1 MILIAKRSVVY
12 SDPMALT
19 TAEIREVLAEIAPS
33 LLGGRVQKVYQPHA
47 EAISL
52 EIRSQG
58 KTLTLYFSADPETAR
73 LHLLSKKPLN
83 PSAPPPFCQLLRAHL
98 EGARIERIEQVGNDR
113 IVRLVM
119 QRDGKPVT
127 LVAELTGRTA
137 NLMLLDEAGAVRG
150 QLRKGRFKIG
160 DVYVAPLAKAHP
172 VGAHGGASDPEGGW
186 PSAPTSESFPTSAE
200 LERRYQEHDEAR
212 ARARQLDAI
221 KAGLRKTLKRTVK
234 RIEALEADL
243 AKAERYRDYNR
254 YGELLKSHLGEIGKG
269 ATATT
274 VPDYFDP
281 ALPDLVL
288 PLDPAKSP
296 QGNLDDYFRKYKKYQ
311 NAQKAIRPRLQA
323 AQAEAATLRERLASL
338 DREGLPTDLEIP
350 APLRREQPAR
360 PTHKGKSPA
369 KPFLRFTS
377 EAGDSILVGRN
388 SRENEELT
396 FGLAR
401 SHDLWLHA
409 SGAPGS
415 HVVLRL
421 EKGAELRKESLL
433 DAATLALHYSDLRKS
448 GQGEVLYAYRKHVR
462 KPRGAKPGLVTVTQ
476 DKRLFIKLD
485 RKRLQQLKESRA
497 ERV

>member
-1 MILIAKRSVVY
+1 MS
-12 SDPMALT
+12 LT
-19 TAEIREVLAEIAPS
+19 VEEIQEVLAEIAP
-33 LLGGRVQKVYQPHA
+33 LLVGGRVQKVYQPHD

-52 EIRSQG
+52 EIRAQG
-58 KTLTLYFSADPETAR
+58 KTRMLYFSTNPETAR
-73 LHLLSKKPLN
+73 LHFLSKKPPN
-83 PSAPPPFCQLLRAHL
+83 PPTPPQFCQLLRAHL
-98 EGARIERIEQVGNDR
+98 EGARIEHIDQVGNDR
-113 IVRLVM
+113 IVRLDM
-119 QRDGKPVT
+119 QCDGKPIT

-137 NLMLLDEAGAVRG
+137 NVMLLDEGGAVRG
-150 QLRKGRFKIG
+150 QLRKGRLKPG
-160 DVYVAPLAKAHP
+160 ETYVPPVSRAKEASKDSNNQTTRTAHQT
-172 VGAHGGASDPEGGW
+172 ANE
-186 PSAPTSESFPTSAE
+186 FPISAE
-200 LERRYQEHDEAR
+200 VEGRYQERDEAR
-212 ARARQLDAI
+212 ARARQLDAV
-221 KAGLRKTLKRTVK
+221 KASLRKTLKRAVK

-254 YGELLKSHLGEIGKG
+254 YGELLKSHLGEIQKG
-269 ATATT
+269 AASIT

-281 ALPDLVL
+281 ALPEIVL

-311 NAQKAIRPRLQA
+311 NAQKAIRPRLKA
-323 AQAEAATLRERLASL
+323 AQAEVAALRERLAAL
-338 DREGLPTDLEIP
+338 DRGGTSTDLEVE
-350 APLRREQPAR
+350 APLHRVQPAR
-360 PTHKGKSPA
+360 LPRNEKSQA

-377 EAGDSILVGRN
+377 EAGDAILVGRN

-421 EKGAELRKESLL
+421 EKGGELRKESLL

-448 GQGEVLYAYRKHVR
+448 GQGEVLYTHRKHVR

-476 DKRLFIKLD
+476 DKRLYIKLD
-485 RKRLQQLKESRA
+485 RKRLARLKESQGA
-497 ERV
+497 TAVPATEKS

>member
-1 MILIAKRSVVY
+1 
-12 SDPMALT
+12 
-19 TAEIREVLAEIAPS
+19 
-33 LLGGRVQKVYQPHA
+33 VQKVYQPHD

-58 KTLTLYFSADPETAR
+58 KTRTLYCSADPETAR
-73 LHLLSKKPLN
+73 LHLRSKKPLN
-83 PSAPPPFCQLLRAHL
+83 PPTPPPFCQLLRARL
-98 EGARIERIEQVGNDR
+98 EGARLERIEQVGDDR
-113 IVRLVM
+113 IVRLDM
-119 QRDGKPVT
+119 QRDGKLVT
-127 LVAELTGRTA
+127 LMAELTGRTA
-137 NLMLLDEAGAVRG
+137 NVILLDEAGAVRG
-150 QLRKGRFKIG
+150 LLRKGKLKVG
-160 DVYVAPLAKAHP
+160 ETYVAPVAKSQTPGEA
-172 VGAHGGASDPEGGW
+172 GAIRTDTQATEEFSI
-186 PSAPTSESFPTSAE
+186 SEE
-200 LERRYQEHDEAR
+200 LERRYQERDEAR
-212 ARARQLDAI
+212 ARARQLDSI
-221 KAGLRKTLKRTVK
+221 KAGLRKTLKRAVK

-243 AKAERYRDYNR
+243 AKAERYREYNR

-269 ATATT
+269 ATSIT

-281 ALPDLVL
+281 ALPELAL

-296 QGNLDDYFRKYKKYQ
+296 HGNLDDYFRKYKKYQ

-323 AQAEAATLRERLASL
+323 AQAEAATLRERLVAL
-338 DREGLPTDLEIP
+338 DREDTLTSLAVQVPSH
-350 APLRREQPAR
+350 REQPTQTAR
-360 PTHKGKSPA
+360 KKTDHA
-369 KPFLRFTS
+369 KPFLRFAS
-377 EAGDSILVGRN
+377 ETGDAILVGRN

-462 KPRGAKPGLVTVTQ
+462 KPRGSKPGLVTVTQ
-476 DKRLFIKLD
+476 DKRLFLKLD
-485 RKRLQQLKESRA
+485 RKRLARLKESHG
-497 ERV
+497 

>member
-1 MILIAKRSVVY
+1 
-12 SDPMALT
+12 
-19 TAEIREVLAEIAPS
+19 
-33 LLGGRVQKVYQPHA
+33 
-47 EAISL
+47 
-52 EIRSQG
+52 
-58 KTLTLYFSADPETAR
+58 
-73 LHLLSKKPLN
+73 
-83 PSAPPPFCQLLRAHL
+83 
-98 EGARIERIEQVGNDR
+98 
-113 IVRLVM
+113 M

-127 LVAELTGRTA
+127 LMAELTGRTA
-137 NLMLLDEAGAVRG
+137 NVMLLDEAGAVRG
-150 QLRKGRFKIG
+150 LLRKGRLKVG
-160 DVYVAPLAKAHP
+160 ETYVAPVAK
-172 VGAHGGASDPEGGW
+172 SQ
-186 PSAPTSESFPTSAE
+186 APGEAGEIRTDTQATEEFPISPE
-200 LERRYQEHDEAR
+200 LERRYQERDEAR
-212 ARARQLDAI
+212 ARARQLDAV
-221 KAGLRKTLKRTVK
+221 KASLRKTLKRAVK

-254 YGELLKSHLGEIGKG
+254 YGELLKSHLGEIQKG
-269 ATATT
+269 AASIT

-281 ALPDLVL
+281 ALPEIVL

-311 NAQKAIRPRLQA
+311 NAQKAIRPRLKA
-323 AQAEAATLRERLASL
+323 AQAEVAALRERLAAL
-338 DREGLPTDLEIP
+338 DRGEEPIVGEGNPAERQGGLVPSLSNWAGMNP
-350 APLRREQPAR
+350 APTVTAR
-360 PTHKGKSPA
+360 HKKRLPPA

-377 EAGDSILVGRN
+377 EAGDAILVGRN

-421 EKGAELRKESLL
+421 EKGGELRKESLL

-448 GQGEVLYAYRKHVR
+448 GQGEVLYTHRKHVR

-485 RKRLQQLKESRA
+485 RKRLARLKESQGA
-497 ERV
+497 TAVPATEKS

>member
-1 MILIAKRSVVY
+1 MS
-12 SDPMALT
+12 LT
-19 TAEIREVLAEIAPS
+19 VEEIQEVLAEIAP
-33 LLGGRVQKVYQPHA
+33 LLVGGRVQKVYQPHD

-52 EIRSQG
+52 EIRAQG
-58 KTLTLYFSADPETAR
+58 KTRMLYFSTNPETAR
-73 LHLLSKKPLN
+73 LHFLSKKPPN
-83 PSAPPPFCQLLRAHL
+83 PPTPPQFCQLLRAHL
-98 EGARIERIEQVGNDR
+98 EGARIEHIDQVGNDR
-113 IVRLVM
+113 IVRLDM
-119 QRDGKPVT
+119 QCDGKPIT

-137 NLMLLDEAGAVRG
+137 NVMLLDEGGAVRG
-150 QLRKGRFKIG
+150 QLRKGRLKPG
-160 DVYVAPLAKAHP
+160 ETYVPPVSRAKEASKDSNNQTTRTAHQT
-172 VGAHGGASDPEGGW
+172 ANE
-186 PSAPTSESFPTSAE
+186 FPISAE
-200 LERRYQEHDEAR
+200 VEGRYQERDEAR
-212 ARARQLDAI
+212 ARARQLDAV
-221 KAGLRKTLKRTVK
+221 KASLRKTLKRAVK

-254 YGELLKSHLGEIGKG
+254 YGELLKSHLGEIQKG
-269 ATATT
+269 AASIT

-281 ALPDLVL
+281 ALPEIVL
-288 PLDPAKSP
+288 PLDPAKRP

-323 AQAEAATLRERLASL
+323 AQAEAATLRERLAAL
-338 DREGLPTDLEIP
+338 DRDEAP
-350 APLRREQPAR
+350 AEEENLVGADRELPLRRKKETA
-360 PTHKGKSPA
+360 PA

-421 EKGAELRKESLL
+421 EKGAELRKASLI
-433 DAATLALHYSDLRKS
+433 DAATLALHYSDLCKS
-448 GQGEVLYAYRKHVR
+448 GQGEVLYAFRKHVR
-462 KPRGAKPGLVTVTQ
+462 KPRGAKPGLATLTQ

-497 ERV
+497 EGE

>member
-1 MILIAKRSVVY
+1 
-12 SDPMALT
+12 
-19 TAEIREVLAEIAPS
+19 
-33 LLGGRVQKVYQPHA
+33 
-47 EAISL
+47 
-52 EIRSQG
+52 
-58 KTLTLYFSADPETAR
+58 
-73 LHLLSKKPLN
+73 
-83 PSAPPPFCQLLRAHL
+83 
-98 EGARIERIEQVGNDR
+98 
-113 IVRLVM
+113 M
-119 QRDGKPVT
+119 QRAMG
-127 LVAELTGRTA
+127 E
-137 NLMLLDEAGAVRG
+137 G
-150 QLRKGRFKIG
+150 QGEG
-160 DVYVAPLAKAHP
+160 D
-172 VGAHGGASDPEGGW
+172 
-186 PSAPTSESFPTSAE
+186 FPFSAE

-212 ARARQLDAI
+212 ARARQLNAI

-243 AKAERYRDYNR
+243 SKAERYRDYNR
-254 YGELLKSHLGEIGKG
+254 YGELLKSHLGEFGKG
-269 ATATT
+269 ATAIT

-323 AQAEAATLRERLASL
+323 AQAEAATLRERLAAL

-433 DAATLALHYSDLRKS
+433 DAATLALHYSNLRKS
-448 GQGEVLYAYRKHVR
+448 GQGEVLYAFRKHVR

-476 DKRLFIKLD
+476 DKRLFLKLD

>member
-1 MILIAKRSVVY
+1 
-12 SDPMALT
+12 MALT
-19 TAEIREVLAEIAPS
+19 TAEILEILAEIAP
-33 LLGGRVQKVYQPHA
+33 LLVGGRVQKVYQPHD

-83 PSAPPPFCQLLRAHL
+83 PPTPPPFCQLLRAHL
-98 EGARIERIEQVGNDR
+98 EGARIERIEQVGDDR
-113 IVRLVM
+113 IVRLDM

-137 NLMLLDEAGAVRG
+137 NVMLLDEAGAVRG
-150 QLRKGRFKIG
+150 QLRKGRFKNG
-160 DVYVAPLAKAHP
+160 DVYLPPASKAPHP
-172 VGAHGGASDPEGGW
+172 HPIPASGARGN
-186 PSAPTSESFPTSAE
+186 SFPSPQEGEGKGEGEFPISAE
-200 LERRYQEHDEAR
+200 LERRYQARDEAR
-212 ARARQLDAI
+212 ARARQIEAI
-221 KAGLRKTLKRTVK
+221 KSALRKQLKRAVK
-234 RIEALEADL
+234 RIEALESDL
-243 AKAERYRDYNR
+243 AKAERYREYNR
-254 YGELLKSHLGEIGKG
+254 YGELIKSHLGEIQKG
-269 ATATT
+269 AASIT

-281 ALPDLVL
+281 ALPELVL

-311 NAQKAIRPRLQA
+311 NAQKEIRPRLQA
-323 AQAEAATLRERLASL
+323 AQADAATLRERLAAL
-338 DREGLPTDLEIP
+338 DRDDAPVVGEGFTPSLTKWAGINP
-350 APLRREQPAR
+350 APTSSTRRKKRQPQ
-360 PTHKGKSPA
+360 A
-369 KPFLRFTS
+369 KPFIRFTS
-377 EAGDSILVGRN
+377 EAGDAILVGRN

-448 GQGEVLYAYRKHVR
+448 GQGEVLYAYRKHVH
-462 KPRGAKPGLVTVTQ
+462 KPRRAKPGLVTVTQ
-476 DKRLFIKLD
+476 DKRFFLKLD
-485 RKRLQQLKESRA
+485 RKRLARLKESRG
-497 ERV
+497 ESG